1 MNNAL
6 VLWCQYVNTIYISG
20 NEIVCQEAMNNSS
33 FGKSSAS
40 THFVLRCLSWQCR
53 CFAFA
58 SLDTSQMRPES
69 TNLGRR
75 PLRLLKHFETISCCF
90 WSELSFF
97 LRCECQS
104 PAGSQHPETS
114 QPPHKRTCQPQI
126 PDMYMDNVL
135 AEDGFFQVQ
144 HLSFDWELVI
154 PAGVALQ
161 FPVCSAAAGWS
172 DRRGCWCCTASPREV
187 GGRLNLWAAKG

>member
-97 LRCECQS
+97 QDVNVNHQLVASIPRHPNPPTNEHVNLKFLICTWTMSLQKT
-104 PAGSQHPETS
+104 GSSKCNICLLTGNWWYRQEWHS
-114 QPPHKRTCQPQI
+114 
-126 PDMYMDNVL
+126 N
-135 AEDGFFQVQ
+135 FQCA
-144 HLSFDWELVI
+144 LLLL
-154 PAGVALQ
+154 AGVI
-161 FPVCSAAAGWS
+161 AGGA
-172 DRRGCWCCTASPREV
+172 DVA
-187 GGRLNLWAAKG
+187 RLLHER